1 MQAFQACRHRLL
13 RFNLRGTRW
22 ARSEEMGVNTD
33 LPDYQGSTGVDN
45 EVDEWR
51 RLRRKPDNILQPVAR
66 TRNDLATMERT

>member
-1 MQAFQACRHRLL
+1 
-13 RFNLRGTRW
+13 
-22 ARSEEMGVNTD
+22 MGVNTD

-51 RLRRKPDNILQPVAR
+51 RLRRKPDNILQPGAR